1 MKTNLFSKNRKEQN
15 YALFFEPD
23 ELPRLQYLLETKQF
37 LNLSRLDQYAEDN
50 TGIKLEI
57 SLTNRGKRATVQL
70 FEYIVFSYVAVSPV
84 MTFHNKEAMAL
95 SGAVSPET
103 GE

>member
-15 YALFFEPD
+15 YVLFFEPD

-95 SGAVSPET
+95 SGAVIPET